1 MSDLSNKIAVVT
13 GGKRGIGRAIA
24 ELLARRG
31 ADVLIGDCTEDPGKG
46 TAAEIAA
53 ATGRRVLAQCVDV
66 ANSASAKE
74 FIEYAIAQFGRVDI
88 LVNNAGIT
96 RDNLIMRISDEDW
109 DSVLS
114 VNLKGAFNCCKAV
127 SRQMMKQRS
136 GRIVN
141 ITSVAGLAGN
151 AGQTNYAS
159 SKAGLVGFT
168 KSLAKELGPRNITV
182 NAVAPGFVTTAL
194 TAVLPKEFK
203 DLAIKMTPLGRFGT
217 PEDIARAVAFLV
229 SEDAAF
235 ITGQILSV
243 DGGMV
248 MQ

>member
-1 MSDLSNKIAVVT
+1 MADLSNKIAVVT
-13 GGKRGIGRAIA
+13 GGARGIGRAIV
-24 ELLARRG
+24 ETLAQRG
-31 ADVLIGDCTEDPGKG
+31 ADVLAGDLNEDQVKA

-53 ATGRRVLAQCVDV
+53 ATGRRVVGCRVNV
-66 ANSASAKE
+66 ADSTSAKE
-74 FIEYAIAQFGRVDI
+74 FIERAFAEFGRVDI

-96 RDNLIMRISDEDW
+96 RDNLIVRLNDEDW
-109 DSVLS
+109 DLVLD
-114 VNLKGAFNCCKAV
+114 VNLKGAFNCCRAV
-127 SRQMMKQRS
+127 ARAMMKQRY

-141 ITSVAGLAGN
+141 ISSVAGIAGN

-159 SKAGLVGFT
+159 SKAGLIGFT
-168 KSLAKELGPRNITV
+168 KSLAKELGSRNITV
-182 NAVAPGFVTTAL
+182 NAVAPGFVTTVL
-194 TAVLPKEFK
+194 TDVLPQELKEMA
-203 DLAIKMTPLGRFGT
+203 LKMTPLGRFGK

-229 SEDAAF
+229 SDDAEF

>member
-1 MSDLSNKIAVVT
+1 MADLTNKVAVVT
-13 GGKRGIGRAIA
+13 GGRRGIGRAIA
-24 ELLARRG
+24 MTLAQRG
-31 ADVLIGDCTEDPGKG
+31 ADVMIGDCTEDPGKG

-53 ATGRRVLAQCVDV
+53 ATSRRVFANCVDV
-66 ANSASAKE
+66 ANYESAME
-74 FIEYAIAQFGRVDI
+74 FIEGTVEQFGRVDI

-96 RDNLIMRISDEDW
+96 RDNLIVRISDADW
-109 DSVLS
+109 DAVLD

-127 SRQMMKQRS
+127 ARQMMKQRY

-141 ITSVAGLAGN
+141 LTSVAGLAGN

-159 SKAGLVGFT
+159 SKAGLVGLT
-168 KSLAKELGPRNITV
+168 KSLAKELGSRNITV
-182 NAVAPGFVTTAL
+182 NAIAPGFVTTAL
-194 TAVLPKEFK
+194 TDVLPQEFK
-203 DLAIKMTPLGRFGT
+203 EAAIKMTPLGRFGV

-229 SEDAAF
+229 SDDAAF
-235 ITGQILSV
+235 ITGQVLSV

>member
-1 MSDLSNKIAVVT
+1 MADLSNKVAVVT
-13 GGKRGIGRAIA
+13 GGRRGIGRAIA
-24 ELLARRG
+24 MLLAQRG

-53 ATGRRVLAQCVDV
+53 ATGRRVIANCVDV
-66 ANSASAKE
+66 AKYESAVE
-74 FIEYAIAQFGRVDI
+74 FIEGAVEHFGRVDI

-96 RDNLIMRISDEDW
+96 RDNLIVRISDADW
-109 DSVLS
+109 NAVLD

-127 SRQMMKQRS
+127 ARRMMKQRY

-141 ITSVAGLAGN
+141 ITSVAGIAGN

-159 SKAGLVGFT
+159 SKAGLVGLT
-168 KSLAKELGPRNITV
+168 KSLAKELGSRNITV

-194 TAVLPKEFK
+194 TDDLPQDLKEA
-203 DLAIKMTPLGRFGT
+203 AIKMTPLGRFGV

-229 SEDAAF
+229 SDDAAF
-235 ITGQILSV
+235 ITGQVLSV

>member
-1 MSDLSNKIAVVT
+1 MADLSNKIAVVT
-13 GGKRGIGRAIA
+13 GGRRGIGRAIA
-24 ELLARRG
+24 ELLAQRG
-31 ADVLIGDCTEDPGKG
+31 ADVLIGDCTEDPGRD

-53 ATGRRVLAQCVDV
+53 ATGRRVMAQCVDV
-66 ANSASAKE
+66 SNSASAKE

-96 RDNLIMRISDEDW
+96 RDNLIVRISDEDW
-109 DSVLS
+109 DSVLNI
-114 VNLKGAFNCCKAV
+114 NLKGAFNCCKAIA
-127 SRQMMKQRS
+127 RPMMKQRY

-182 NAVAPGFVTTAL
+182 NAIAPGFVGTAL
-194 TAVLPKEFK
+194 TDVLPQEYK

-217 PEDIARAVAFLV
+217 PEDIARAVAFFA
-229 SEDAAF
+229 SDDAAF
-235 ITGQILSV
+235 ITGQVLSV

>member
-1 MSDLSNKIAVVT
+1 MADLSNKFAVIT
-13 GGKRGIGRAIA
+13 GGRRGIGRATA
-24 ELLARRG
+24 ELFAQRG
-31 ADVLIGDCTEDPGKG
+31 ADVLIGDCTEDEMES
-46 TAAEIAA
+46 TAAQIAA
-53 ATGRRVLAQCVDV
+53 ATGRRVIAQCVDV
-66 ANSASAKE
+66 SNSASAKG
-74 FIEYAIAQFGRVDI
+74 FIDYAVEQFGRIDI

-109 DSVLS
+109 DNVLD

-127 SRQMMKQRS
+127 ARQMMKQRY

-182 NAVAPGFVTTAL
+182 NAIAPGFVTTAL
-194 TAVLPKEFK
+194 TDVLQQEFK
-203 DLAIKMTPLGRFGT
+203 EMAIKATPLGRFGA
-217 PEDIARAVAFLV
+217 PEDIARAVAFFV
-229 SEDAAF
+229 SDDAAF
-235 ITGQILSV
+235 ITGQVLSV